1 MEEIKDK
8 FSGHKHHQGGW
19 VVLFFIFLF
28 IFAKWGPAIPFSVTS
43 QAKGDPFV
51 VSGQGKV
58 FVTPDIARIS
68 FGIQGDGPSLKT
80 VEAGVNTK
88 SKALTDALKKLGI
101 AEDDIKTTSYNVYP
115 SYDYTDSANRITGF
129 QVSISYQVTIRDFD
143 KVNDALSQGIAA
155 GANVVGGVSF
165 DVNDKTEKE
174 KMNEARKL
182 AVEDAKA
189 KAEGLAGAAGI
200 TLGKV
205 INISENQSYGR
216 PVPYETMMAVDKA
229 AGAPETPQASVTPGQ
244 TEINLSV
251 SLVYEV
257 R

>member
-1 MEEIKDK
+1 MEEIKEK
-8 FSGHKHHQGGW
+8 FSGPKHHQGGW
-19 VVLFFIFLF
+19 VVLFFVFLF

-43 QAKGDPFV
+43 QAKGEPFV
-51 VSGQGKV
+51 VSGNGKV
-58 FVTPDIARIS
+58 FVTPDMAVINL
-68 FGIQGDGPSLKT
+68 GIQGDGPSLKT
-80 VEAGVNTK
+80 VEASVNAK
-88 SKALTDALKKLGI
+88 SKALTDSLKNLGI
-101 AEDDIKTTSYNVYP
+101 SEDDIKTTSYNVYP
-115 SYDYTDSANRITGF
+115 NYDYNDSTSRITGF
-129 QVSISYQVTIRDFD
+129 QVSISYQVKIRDFD
-143 KVNDALSQGIAA
+143 KVNDALTKAIAA
-155 GANVVGGVSF
+155 GANVVGGISF

-200 TLGKV
+200 SLGKV
-205 INISENQSYGR
+205 INVSENQSYGR

-229 AGAPETPQASVTPGQ
+229 AGNATTPEASVAPGQ

-251 SLVYEV
+251 SLTYEV